1 MSDRDAAWDAVAA
14 DGTDPALLAR
24 VVTLS
29 HDADGRRAVRA
40 AFADRGLLAPVA
52 TDLLPALSPQQDA
65 AGAATLAAWR
75 RLEVRV
81 ALRGDPT
88 WPERLDL
95 LGAPPPWIAWRGP
108 PRLPTRPAVALVGA
122 RRATPYGTGVAAW
135 LAEAAADAGA
145 TVVSGG
151 AVGID
156 AAAHGAAADHAT
168 TVVLGCGHE
177 VPYPRPHARR
187 GGLFERVLEG
197 GGAIISEVPPSTQP
211 RPGHVRARNR
221 LVAALAEVVVVV
233 EGGPTS
239 GALVTA
245 SEAADIGVDVLAVPG
260 DVRAPGSAAPHRLL
274 AEGAGVCAGPD
285 DLLAALGAAAATPG
299 ADGVGNDAPAVSAL
313 PPPVAAVLAA
323 AWPRPLR
330 PDQIADRAG
339 VGIGTVLAAVTRAR
353 VAGVL
358 AASAE
363 GVRLRRAPD
372 RVAP

>member
-1 MSDRDAAWDAVAA
+1 MTGRGAAWDAVAA

-40 AFADRGLLAPVA
+40 AFADRGLLAGVA
-52 TDLLPALSPQQDA
+52 TDLLPAPSPAQQA
-65 AGAATLAAWR
+65 AGAATSDAWR

-81 ALRGDPT
+81 ALRGDPA
-88 WPERLDL
+88 WPVRLDL
-95 LGAPPPWIAWRGP
+95 LGVPPPWIAWRGP
-108 PRLPTRPAVALVGA
+108 QRLPSRPAVALVGA
-122 RRATPYGTGVAAW
+122 RRATSYGTGVAAW
-135 LAEAAADAGA
+135 LAEAAAEAGA
-145 TVVSGG
+145 TVVS
-151 AVGID
+151 
-156 AAAHGAAADHAT
+156 
-168 TVVLGCGHE
+168 CGLD

-187 GGLFERVLEG
+187 GGLFDRVLEG
-197 GGAIISEVPPSTQP
+197 GGAILSEVLPGTQP

-285 DLLAALGAAAATPG
+285 DLLAALGATATTTGDGTGVDTG
-299 ADGVGNDAPAVSAL
+299 AVAML
-313 PPPVAAVLAA
+313 PPAVAAVLAR

-353 VAGVL
+353 VAGVV

-372 RVAP
+372 RVVT